1 MPQMAFSH
9 GPIVTTLTMTFMSA
23 LPREVNLDPHRVSAW
38 NMLLAAEEA
47 ALKKDTGTSSKY
59 RNELVGVRIL
69 GFFLLDFYKHSYHQ
83 IGLIPYQRLLKEVI
97 SCFRVS
103 VNDNE
108 AIFMA
113 IYQLGLSYRNHLI
126 RACE

>member
-47 ALKKDTGTSSKY
+47 ALKKDTGTSAKY

-69 GFFLLDFYKHSYHQ
+69 GFFLLNFYKHSYHQ
-83 IGLIPYQRLLKEVI
+83 IGLIPY
-97 SCFRVS
+97 S
-103 VNDNE
+103 VRHGYTKPAGYTDTGT
-108 AIFMA
+108 ADTDTDD
-113 IYQLGLSYRNHLI
+113 
-126 RACE
+126 

>member
-1 MPQMAFSH
+1 MSRKIIAVSRTPNTCQILESH
-9 GPIVTTLTMTFMSA
+9 GKFRPEPARQPYVTFMSA
-23 LPREVNLDPHRVSAW
+23 LPKEVKLDPNGVSAW

-47 ALKKDTGTSSKY
+47 ALKMVTGTSAKY

-103 VNDNE
+103 VLYM
-108 AIFMA
+108 F
-113 IYQLGLSYRNHLI
+113 GT
-126 RACE
+126 CK